1 MDTANLGSEVPS
13 LICAAPDEGSQF
25 QDTSGDRERKCMVPG
40 TFLFEDSRLG
50 DIQRRLSKND
60 PDYKEVSIEF
70 TLDPGGGEPLYI
82 RIKDFWGKP

>member
-1 MDTANLGSEVPS
+1 MGYCRSVDTANLGSEVPS

-25 QDTSGDRERKCMVPG
+25 QDTSGDRERRCMVPG

-70 TLDPGGGEPLYI
+70 TLDPGGGGSLCISE
-82 RIKDFWGKP
+82 